1 MFRCRSPNPFNY
13 YLKSPLREKTQA
25 LAAELCKF
33 EGPTFRCHARV
44 DVTDAQRGW
53 DPSVYMCVEKHS
65 WSCGRKP
72 APCQDSE
79 SASRE
84 CKTLKRKCPPFPAWP
99 STMSS
104 EGGVEAS
111 AIVWRC
117 ICGVAVESLHPAK
130 IQNRHRENARRRN
143 ASATPNQG
151 TSHCSPR

>member
-1 MFRCRSPNPFNY
+1 MELRSKACTLPRFRVGIARMQDF
-13 YLKSPLREKTQA
+13 ETQ
-25 LAAELCKF
+25 
-33 EGPTFRCHARV
+33 V
-44 DVTDAQRGW
+44 
-53 DPSVYMCVEKHS
+53 
-65 WSCGRKP
+65 
-72 APCQDSE
+72 
-79 SASRE
+79 
-84 CKTLKRKCPPFPAWP
+84 PPFPAWP

-111 AIVWRC
+111 AIVWRG